1 MHRAFEG
8 GSRNPSGR
16 TLTMDAVKTRAGLEQ
31 KLYELCLPVVREQ
44 GYLLY
49 DLEYLANQKLLRL
62 YIMNPETKSAVIED
76 CVKVDHALSPA
87 FEAATWVPEEIVLE
101 VSSPGVYRHV
111 NSLAHFQTGLG
122 ETHAVTIMGQL
133 DQSLNPDAPK
143 KLFAVK
149 KFRGTL
155 KDAAPSAVTLDT
167 EDGIVKLTF
176 AQIKSASLD
185 PDFNELMKNAKE
197 KN

>member
-1 MHRAFEG
+1 MG
-8 GSRNPSGR
+8 
-16 TLTMDAVKTRAGLEQ
+16 MEQ

-49 DLEYLANQKLLRL
+49 DLEYLNNQKLLRL

-111 NSLAHFQTGLG
+111 NSMAHFQTGLG
-122 ETHAVTIMGQL
+122 EVHLVTIIGQL
-133 DQSLNPDAPK
+133 DPALNAGAAK
-143 KLFAVK
+143 QLLTAK

-155 KDAAPSAVTLDT
+155 KEVNPSVVTLET
-167 EDGIVKLTF
+167 EDGIVKLPF
-176 AQIKSASLD
+176 AQIKSAGLD
-185 PDFNELMKNAKE
+185 PDFEDLMQKASK
-197 KN
+197 KQKD